1 MGKSKIEYFSEN
13 QNKLAQFSK
22 VISHPARVAILE
34 FLIKRKQC
42 ICSDLVMELPLAQST
57 ISQHLKELKKAGI
70 IKGKIS
76 GNEKCYCINAEVW
89 QTIKKELDNFFS
101 QFEKNKEECCSD

>member
-1 MGKSKIEYFSEN
+1 MYMQRSCNGIAVGAINDFAALERIE
-13 QNKLAQFSK
+13 
-22 VISHPARVAILE
+22 
-34 FLIKRKQC
+34 
-42 ICSDLVMELPLAQST
+42 
-57 ISQHLKELKKAGI
+57 KAGI